1 MTDVDVEVDDEDDED
16 DEAPGWDAIEAA
28 VARVVPAQQP
38 LHWGTNVLLA
48 QEGIYGLSAYRVD
61 TYWLLVTFGL
71 TELFS
76 KDSDDPEV
84 SGWGIELTMR
94 LPATEDQPPAWALRL
109 LQQLGRY
116 VFSTGRPFDHGHRM
130 DPGGPITGA
139 PDTRLTAVAF
149 ATDPELGT
157 INTPHGRVQF
167 LTVVGITADELA
179 RMKATSTANMLAELA
194 ATSPL
199 LVTDTDR

>member
-1 MTDVDVEVDDEDDED
+1 MTDVDVDVHDDDEDD
-16 DEAPGWDAIEAA
+16 APGWDAIEAA

-38 LHWGTNVLLA
+38 LHWGTNALPG
-48 QEGIYGLSAYRVD
+48 QDGIYGLSAYRVD
-61 TYWLLVTFGL
+61 DHWLLVTFGL

-84 SGWGIELTMR
+84 SGWGLELTMR
-94 LPATEDQPPAWALRL
+94 VPATEAQPPTWALRL

-116 VFSTGRPFDHGHRM
+116 VFSTGRPFKDGHRM
-130 DPGGPITGA
+130 DPGGPIT

-157 INTPHGRVQF
+157 INTPNGAVQF

-179 RMKATSTANMLAELA
+179 RMKATSTAHVLAELA

-199 LVTDTDR
+199 LITDGGR